1 MKKLFQTFS
10 VLISVSMLVVIAEAR
25 LAKADD
31 TVAAAAAAE
40 NAAAANDASVPVNE
54 EPAHSDAITT
64 ESSNADRSPAGWLS
78 EPESDDEGSNA
89 DSAESGV
96 L

>member
-10 VLISVSMLVVIAEAR
+10 VLISVAILVTLAGAR
-25 LAKADD
+25 IAKADA

-40 NAAAANDASVPVNE
+40 NAATANDVPVND

-78 EPESDDEGSNA
+78 EPESDDDNGA